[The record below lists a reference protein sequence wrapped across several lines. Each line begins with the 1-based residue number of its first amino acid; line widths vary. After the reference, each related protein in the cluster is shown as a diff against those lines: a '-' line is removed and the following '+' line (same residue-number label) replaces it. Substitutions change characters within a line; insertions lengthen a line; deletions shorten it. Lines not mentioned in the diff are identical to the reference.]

1 MIKNFITFIN
11 ESKQIKSEYQLNHYN
26 NAQKIEYF
34 NNRINYFSKN
44 GYDSLEDYE
53 WDLCPSSILKQYIDL
68 CIETGGGLTDYM
80 LTDIKDD
87 NLKTLYIINT
97 SLELLGLPDDMFNN
111 LSEELK
117 NYYIN
122 KKLDTIIDDFG
133 SSYHAQL
140 TEEEFYWCSNDI
152 KLKYIENRLTDTNGE
167 DLDYLGDNEFKWC
180 SDELKIKYIN
190 KLLNDSVSIGEE
202 KFEMC
207 SDDLKKYYIDK
218 TFETLDNFDD
228 YLFNLC
234 PDRLKLY
241 YTNLVELYMQ
251 IHTLSTYQ
259 KEWYDNNKISKLL

>member
-1 MIKNFITFIN
+1 MIKKFKNFIN
-11 ESKQIKSEYQLNHYN
+11 ESTQIKTEYQLNHYN
-26 NAQKIEYF
+26 NVQKVEYF
-34 NNRINYFSKN
+34 NQRLEDFRKN
-44 GYDSLEDYE
+44 GGSSFKDYE
-53 WDLCPSSILKQYIDL
+53 WDLCPSKILKEYIKL

-97 SLELLGLPDDMFNN
+97 YLESLGLPDDMFNN

-140 TEEEFYWCSNDI
+140 TEEEFNWCSNDI
-152 KLKYIENRLTDTNGE
+152 KIKYIENRLTDTNGE

-190 KLLNDSVSIGEE
+190 KLLNDSVSIGKE

-207 SDDLKKYYIDK
+207 SDKLKKYYIDK
-218 TFETLDNFDD
+218 TFETLDKFDE
-228 YLFNLC
+228 YLFYLC
-234 PDRLKLY
+234 SNDLKKYFLKLTKNTDYHLSY
-241 YTNLVELYMQ
+241 YQNVYKINHNL
-251 IHTLSTYQ
+251 
-259 KEWYDNNKISKLL
+259 